1 MLKNSILFFILFNIK
16 IISDYFR
23 LIFEFPAVGGL
34 ITSSIFR
41 TVKLIRYVQSF
52 DYFVL
57 ACEIFFVLFII
68 YYTIEEILEVKF
80 ICFFN

>member
-1 MLKNSILFFILFNIK
+1 MIIL
-16 IISDYFR
+16 R

-41 TVKLIRYVQSF
+41 TVKLIRYVQAF

-57 ACEIFFVLFII
+57 ACEILFLIMII
-68 YYTIEEILEVKF
+68 YYTIEEILEVRF
-80 ICFFN
+80 IFFKLKIQ

>member
-1 MLKNSILFFILFNIK
+1 MIIL
-16 IISDYFR
+16 R

-41 TVKLIRYVQSF
+41 TVKLIRYVQAF

-57 ACEIFFVLFII
+57 TCEILFLIMII
-68 YYTIEEILEVKF
+68 YYTIEEILEVRF
-80 ICFFN
+80 IFFKLKIQ

>member
-1 MLKNSILFFILFNIK
+1 MIIL
-16 IISDYFR
+16 R

-41 TVKLIRYVQSF
+41 TVKLIRYVQAF

-57 ACEIFFVLFII
+57 TCEILFLIMII
-68 YYTIEEILEVKF
+68 YYTIEEILEVRF
-80 ICFFN
+80 IFFKLKIQSNLLSFSKDSSL